1 MKIQKIENKTIG
13 ETYYSAEHPSGLKIL
28 VLPKK
33 DYQTNYALFGTKFGS
48 ADSCFVTAAG
58 ETITLPDGTAH
69 FLEHKLFESEEKD
82 AFEKFALTGARAN
95 AYTSFDRTCY
105 LFSCSQN
112 FYENLESLI
121 DFVSEPYFTAQT
133 IQKEQGIIGQEI
145 KMYRD
150 NPSWQ
155 AMMGLLGALYH
166 HCAVNTDIAG
176 SVESI
181 ARITAPTLYAAYEG
195 FYVPSNMVLCVC
207 GDVDVQRVIDI
218 CDAHI
223 RFADRQAAK
232 AAPPEEP
239 SEVKETKVRRE
250 MSVSIPVF
258 AFGYKEECT
267 GIKSLKE
274 RVETVVLNQILIGTM
289 SPLYEQLLQEGLIG
303 EDFSSE
309 YFCGRN
315 YAAVLFEG
323 TGEHG
328 EEIKQRF
335 EQEVARVRREG
346 IDRELLD
353 CVIKELYGTMIKGF
367 NSVEDI
373 ASELMESEIGGYG
386 LFDEWELYQSLTPED
401 IKKCLE
407 TKYDTSRAAIALI
420 VPTQIG

>member
-1 MKIQKIENKTIG
+1 MNIRKIENNIIG
-13 ETYYSAEHPSGLKIL
+13 ETYYAVEHPSGLKIL

-33 DYQTNYALFGTKFGS
+33 DYKTNYALFGTKFGS
-48 ADSCFVTAAG
+48 ADSRFVTADG
-58 ETITLPDGTAH
+58 KTVTLPDGTAH

-112 FYENLESLI
+112 FHENLTSLI

-150 NPSWQ
+150 NPGWQ
-155 AMMGLLGALYH
+155 AMMELFGALYH

-181 ARITAPTLYAAYEG
+181 ATITEQQLYAVYEG

-207 GDVDVQRVIDI
+207 GDVEVQNIIDI

-223 RFADRQAAK
+223 RYADRQSATPAPL
-232 AAPPEEP
+232 AEPPEI
-239 SEVKETKVRRE
+239 KETRVCRE
-250 MSVSIPVF
+250 MPVSIPVY
-258 AFGYKEECT
+258 AFGYKEDCS
-267 GIKSLKE
+267 GLKSLKE
-274 RVETVVLNQILIGTM
+274 RVETIILNQILIGTM

-309 YFCGRN
+309 YFCGRD
-315 YAAVLFEG
+315 YAAILFTG

-328 EEIKQRF
+328 EAIKQRF
-335 EQEVARVRREG
+335 EAEVARVRRDG
-346 IDRELLD
+346 IDRELFD

-373 ASELMESEIGGYG
+373 ASELMESEMGGYG
-386 LFDEWELYQSLTPED
+386 LFDEWELYQTLTAED
-401 IKKCLE
+401 IEACLDS
-407 TKYDTSRAAIALI
+407 KYDTHRAAIALI
-420 VPTQIG
+420 VPPQKG